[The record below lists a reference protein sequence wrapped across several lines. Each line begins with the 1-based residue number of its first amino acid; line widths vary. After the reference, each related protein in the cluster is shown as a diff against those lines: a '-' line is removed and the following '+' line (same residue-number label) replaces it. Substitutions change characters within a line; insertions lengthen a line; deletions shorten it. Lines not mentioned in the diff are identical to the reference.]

1 MRTLN
6 RFILPTLFIVWFA
19 KVVFAQQVTDINL
32 RVAFTYQFAN
42 NISWPNQDQQDSFV
56 VLLVS
61 DNPEFRKAFLETLSN
76 RRIAGKPLV
85 VTVANDASF
94 SLMPIPNIVFVDH
107 AKKAFE
113 LRILERLASLPV
125 LVITEECSH
134 SEAVMINLVYIDEK
148 KTNISFELN
157 RQNIERKGL
166 IISSQ
171 LLLRGGSRVDLANMY
186 EKQEEQLRKEREQLD
201 LLRQE
206 FNELQKL
213 IRQQDQTIKEQGSTI
228 DEQQSEIST
237 KQQEINF
244 QQEQLAVYRNLLD
257 SLSNEVMSQQ
267 ELLLLNLNLI
277 RQQKAEVEQQ
287 QQRLTGQEQ
296 QIREGNRILEQ
307 QRIEMLTQSQRIDE
321 QSVVLAQQE
330 NQIHGQKRLLLLA
343 TSTVFLVFIVLALL
357 FRGIIVK
364 RKANRMLEMK
374 NLAIEYQKEQIE
386 KQKLEI
392 ENQANELEQQNLN
405 LEAIVEKRTR
415 EFKLAKE
422 KAVESDNLKSA
433 FLANMSH
440 EIRTPLNAI
449 IGFSELLSLNTLNDK
464 NGELR
469 DYVQVIINSSYD
481 LLRLINDII
490 DIAKIE
496 AGQLKLDFHE
506 CDVKLEVEQLF
517 NTYQKIVETKPD
529 KAEVS
534 LTMNIA
540 VLSEPL
546 LVNTDADRLK
556 QVLRNLLDNAI
567 KFTERGK
574 IELECSIKGNFLEF
588 SISDTGI
595 GIPLEKQ
602 KSLFQR
608 FVKIEQQNNKLYP
621 GTGLGL
627 VISKNL
633 VELMGGRI
641 WFNSVPNRGTT
652 FCFTLPLNQFSS
664 SATTHTATSL
674 FPESLKKF
682 SGITALVCE
691 DDAASRTLLDHYLEI
706 LNVRSIMA
714 ASAREAISLFRQ
726 NMAIIDVVLLDIQ
739 LPDGDGYTV
748 LRELRE
754 IDSKRTPIVAQTA
767 FAMANDAQKI
777 LDKGFDGY
785 LPKPYLIDDLT
796 QALTR
801 VIKHN

>member
-1 MRTLN
+1 MRTFQ
-6 RFILPTLFIVWFA
+6 RFFLLSLYLVWFA
-19 KVVFAQQVTDINL
+19 KFASAQQVTDINL
-32 RVAFTYQFAN
+32 RVAFTYQFAL
-42 NISWPNQDQQDSFV
+42 NIGWPNQDQQDSFV
-56 VLLVS
+56 VLVVS
-61 DNPEFRKAFLETLSN
+61 DNPEFQRAFQETLSDRKIN
-76 RRIAGKPLV
+76 GTPV
-85 VTVANDASF
+85 VVSFASDASF
-94 SLMPIPNIVFVDH
+94 NLLPLPNIVFVDH

-125 LVITEECSH
+125 LIITEECNL

-166 IISSQ
+166 VISSQ
-171 LLLRGGSRVDLANMY
+171 LLLRGGSRVDLADMY
-186 EKQEEQLRKEREQLD
+186 EKQEEQLRKEREHLD

-213 IRQQDQTIKEQGSTI
+213 IKQQDQTIKEQGSTI
-228 DEQQSEIST
+228 GEQQVEINI
-237 KQQEINF
+237 KQQEIF
-244 QQEQLAVYRNLLD
+244 YQQEQLAVYRNLLD
-257 SLSNEVMSQQ
+257 SLSNEVESQQ

-296 QIREGNRILEQ
+296 QISERNRILEQ

-321 QSVVLAQQE
+321 QSVILAQQE
-330 NQIHGQKRLLLLA
+330 DRIHGQKRLLLLA
-343 TSTVFLVFIVLALL
+343 TSTVFLVFIALALL
-357 FRGIIVK
+357 VRGNIIK

-386 KQKLEI
+386 EQKQEI
-392 ENQANELEQQNLN
+392 ENQANELEQQNFN

-449 IGFSELLSLNTLNDK
+449 IGFSELLSLNAPSTENE
-464 NGELR
+464 ELR
-469 DYVQVIINSSYD
+469 DYIQVIISSSYD

-496 AGQLKLDFHE
+496 AGQIKLDIQP
-506 CDVKLEVEQLF
+506 CDVRVEVEQLF
-517 NTYQKIVETKPD
+517 QTYQKIIKTKPD
-529 KAEVS
+529 KAEVL
-534 LTMNIA
+534 LTMNA
-540 VLSEPL
+540 DVLGDSL
-546 LVNTDADRLK
+546 LVNTDSDRLK

-567 KFTERGK
+567 KFTEKGK
-574 IELECSIKGNFLEF
+574 VELEF
-588 SISDTGI
+588 SIKGRFLEFAVSDTGI
-595 GIPLEKQ
+595 GIPTEKQ

-608 FVKIEQQNNKLYP
+608 FVKIDQQNNKLYS

-641 WFNSVPNRGTT
+641 WFKSVRDVGTT
-652 FCFTLPLNQFSS
+652 FFFTLPLNQSS
-664 SATTHTATSL
+664 ISQAVHVDAQPLPGSIT
-674 FPESLKKF
+674 KF

-691 DDAASRTLLDHYLEI
+691 DDEASRTLLDHYLEI
-706 LNVRSIMA
+706 LNIRSIMA
-714 ASAREAISLFRQ
+714 SSAKEAISLFRQ

-739 LPDGDGYTV
+739 LPDGDGYSV
-748 LRELRE
+748 LRELRDL
-754 IDSKRTPIVAQTA
+754 DSKETPVVAQTA
-767 FAMANDAQKI
+767 FAMANDAQII

-785 LPKPYLIDDLT
+785 LPKPYLIGDLT
-796 QALTR
+796 QALTK
-801 VIKHN
+801 VIKNS